1 MKTVVISEFKAKC
14 IALLKEIN
22 RSGEPLTVT
31 LRGKPL
37 ARIEPAGTGDR
48 MFGTQKNETE
58 VLGDMVHFSFE
69 KDWEMNS

>member
-1 MKTVVISEFKAKC
+1 MKTIVISEFKAKC

-37 ARIEPAGTGDR
+37 ATIEPVATGER
-48 MFGTQKNETE
+48 TLGTQKSETK
-58 VLGDMVHFSFE
+58 VNGDIVAFNFSDE
-69 KDWEMNS
+69 WECNS